1 MSIFE
6 QTNISM
12 ADIGEGI
19 NLEKLKRMEKF
30 FPQEY
35 TIKLEM
41 LVMDMEK
48 QMKSIQKE
56 RQHLKNENTILKESN
71 DSN

>member
-1 MSIFE
+1 LSPSPNQEELEMSIFE

-41 LVMDMEK
+41 LIMDMEK

-56 RQHLKNENTILKESN
+56 R
-71 DSN
+71 